1 MMEWL
6 KQLKK
11 AFEFSFLWLIWLIN
25 YFTQVRHAQGIHN
38 VASSTSSTY
47 LNGNIRKPHKANQA
61 AWQAMNRLRQQHGQ
75 VGLDQFQLLYPVG
88 SGSIGT
94 VYACKIKK
102 HVSEEFPD
110 DCIYAMKV
118 VDREALKANTKNRVN
133 SEKEILRMVD
143 HPFLPTLYAEFDVS
157 HYSCFVMEYCPR
169 GDLHHTVINRQP
181 AFVLSMPSAKFYAAE
196 VLLALEYLHAM
207 GIIHRDLK
215 PGNVLV
221 QEDGHIMLSDFDL
234 SFKCDVDPKLLYY
247 DSQPEV
253 TDKIMNKSM
262 SCFSSVLSHK
272 YKEKKMK
279 IKQVHMVD
287 SGIEFWAEP
296 ITFHSSSFVGTHEYM
311 APEMISGL
319 GHGSEVDWW
328 AFGVFLFELLYG
340 KTPFKG
346 KNRKTTLKNILMQPL
361 MFPEAKQ
368 YRDQEKKNANDLIRQ
383 LLVKNPKKRMG
394 SFWGAVEIKKHVFFR
409 GVEWSLIRSVKPPIK
424 RSL

>member
-1 MMEWL
+1 MIEWL

-11 AFEFSFLWLIWLIN
+11 AFEFSFLWLICLIN

-38 VASSTSSTY
+38 VA
-47 LNGNIRKPHKANQA
+47 RKPHKANQA

-88 SGSIGT
+88 SGGFGT

-102 HVSEEFPD
+102 PVSEEFPD

-118 VDREALKANTKNRVN
+118 VDRQALEANMTNQAD

-143 HPFLPTLYAEFDVS
+143 HPFLPTLYAEFDAS

-169 GDLHHTVINRQP
+169 GDLRHTVINRQP
-181 AFVLSMPSAKFYAAE
+181 ASAKFYAAE
-196 VLLALEYLHAM
+196 VLIALEYLHAM

-215 PGNVLV
+215 LENVLV
-221 QEDGHIMLSDFDL
+221 QEDGHIMLSDFGI

-247 DSQPEV
+247 NLQPEV
-253 TDKIMNKSM
+253 TDKIMNKCM

-279 IKQVHMVD
+279 TKQVHMVD

-296 ITFHSSSFVGTHEYM
+296 IIFHSSSLVGTHEYL

-328 AFGVFLFELLYG
+328 AFGVFLYELLYG

-346 KNRKTTLKNILMQPL
+346 KNNKTTLENILKQPL
-361 MFPEAKQ
+361 MFPEEAKQ
-368 YRDQEKKNANDLIRQ
+368 YRDQEMKNANDLIRK

-409 GVEWSLIRSVKPPIK
+409 GVEWSLIRSVKPPIM
-424 RSL
+424 RSR